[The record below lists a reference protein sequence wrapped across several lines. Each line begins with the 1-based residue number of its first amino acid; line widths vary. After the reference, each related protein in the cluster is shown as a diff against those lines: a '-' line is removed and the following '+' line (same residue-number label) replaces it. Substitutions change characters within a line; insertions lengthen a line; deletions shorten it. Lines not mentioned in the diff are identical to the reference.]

1 VGDDV
6 KAAPAQRMTLR
17 LVRVTHTD
25 LPATPTVANNFVKST
40 LFSPDGTQVLVT
52 SCDRAARLYG
62 CVEGRV
68 RLRLQYECGEG
79 IYDAAWF
86 PSPHPAARCFVTSVR
101 DHPLQ
106 LWDADVRA
114 LRASYV
120 PLDHACEPA
129 SALSCAFS
137 ATGARLFA
145 GFENRVCI
153 FDVAEPT
160 AEPRSVTVYHR
171 KFRPNGVQGLISC
184 FATQADTT
192 YAVGSYSGGV
202 GLLDER
208 SDEHAIAVF
217 HTAHAGGVTQLLF
230 SPNGHY
236 LFSGA
241 RKDPL
246 LICWDL
252 RTQTPLC
259 RFRRQSDTNQRLQF
273 AVSAS
278 GQHLSTPSGRQVD
291 VYDLLHGDLVTP
303 VPCATHEFA
312 AAVNSVSQHPLQPVL
327 AVGTGERKP
336 VADAEANRVFLM
348 AMQ

>member
-1 VGDDV
+1 MSV
-6 KAAPAQRMTLR
+6 Q
-17 LVRVTHTD
+17 LVRVTHTS
-25 LPATPTVANNFVKST
+25 LPSTPSTANNFVKST

-52 SCDRAARLYG
+52 SSDRAARLYG
-62 CVEGRV
+62 CAEGRV

-86 PSPHPAARCFVTSVR
+86 PSSHPAARCFVTSVR

-106 LWDADVRA
+106 LWDGDVHA

-120 PLDHACEPA
+120 ALDHAHEPT

-137 ATGARLFA
+137 ACGARLFA

-160 AEPRSVTVYHR
+160 AQPRSVTMYHR
-171 KFRPNGVQGLISC
+171 KFRPSGVQGLISC
-184 FATQADTT
+184 FATQLDHT
-192 YAVGSYSGGV
+192 YAVGSYSGGI

-208 SDEHAIAVF
+208 SDEHTIAVF
-217 HTAHAGGVTQLLF
+217 HAAHAGGVTQLLF

-241 RKDPL
+241 RKDAQ

-259 RFRRQSDTNQRLQF
+259 RFRRQCNTNQRLQF

-278 GQHLSTPSGRQVD
+278 GQHLSTPSGRQLD
-291 VYDLLHGDLVTP
+291 VYDLLHGDVVSP
-303 VPCATHEFA
+303 APCATHAFA
-312 AAVNSVSQHPLQPVL
+312 AAVNSVSLHPQHAVL

-336 VADAEANRVFLM
+336 IADAEANRVFLM
-348 AMQ
+348 AMR